1 MNLISELNLNDKV
14 IIFDHLNHG
23 DFTEIFKYS
32 HALVYPSFFG
42 PTNIPPIEAWKLEVP
57 VVCSNIMIDQ
67 IGDAGKLFDPS
78 NVEEITDS
86 LHFMCVES
94 NRAF

>member
-1 MNLISELNLNDKV
+1 M
-14 IIFDHLNHG
+14 
-23 DFTEIFKYS
+23 
-32 HALVYPSFFG
+32 YPSFFG

-57 VVCSNIMIDQ
+57 VACSNIMIGQ

-94 NRAF
+94 NRAFLIKKGKEQLEVLDQIRIKSLKEIKDKLENEANL